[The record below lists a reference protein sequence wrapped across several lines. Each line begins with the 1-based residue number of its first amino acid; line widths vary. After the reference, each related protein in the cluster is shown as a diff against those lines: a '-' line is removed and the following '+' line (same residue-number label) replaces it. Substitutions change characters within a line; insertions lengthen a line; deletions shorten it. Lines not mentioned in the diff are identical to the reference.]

1 MKRISEFT
9 DHNFLKKIKFLI
21 SKITSKSKFFSD
33 KIISNKENKEVWKT
47 FKVLAD
53 EPPECLGAYVISMTS
68 KASDILA
75 VSLLQ
80 KEAGIKNKLRVVPL
94 FETLDDLKN
103 AKSTMDS
110 LFSIKWYRKY
120 IKNEQ
125 EIMIGY
131 SDSNI
136 YLGAIILLV
145 LNIFLY
151 MASIIMLKT
160 GFKLKA

>member
-1 MKRISEFT
+1 M
-9 DHNFLKKIKFLI
+9 
-21 SKITSKSKFFSD
+21 
-33 KIISNKENKEVWKT
+33 
-47 FKVLAD
+47 LAD

-103 AKSTMDS
+103 AKSTMNS

-131 SDSNI
+131 SDSSKDAGKLSAGQI
-136 YLGAIILLV
+136 ERRRDLVIDLIEKRIKEHEKAGATHVCIQAIPHEG
-145 LNIFLY
+145 N
-151 MASIIMLKT
+151 
-160 GFKLKA
+160 FKIPEWETFEALAP